1 MGKKEKKVFRSFTMI
16 TQIGISMMVPI
27 FICAWLGAWLNRWL
41 ETEVPFLILLIVG
54 IGAAFRNVY
63 ILTKSF
69 YMADMKKEHEKLE
82 YIQSLKNYRAE
93 HPEEYET
100 SEADIERDDIRHTDM
115 DSSRGIDTG
124 DRQ

>member
-1 MGKKEKKVFRSFTMI
+1 MGKKEKKIIRSFTMI
-16 TQIGISMMVPI
+16 TQISISMMVPI
-27 FICAWLGAWLNRWL
+27 FICAWLGVWLNRL
-41 ETEVPFLILLIVG
+41 LQAEMPFLILLILG

-69 YMADMKKEHEKLE
+69 YMADMKKEHERLE

-100 SEADIERDDIRHTDM
+100 SETDIERDDLRNTNM
-115 DSSRGIDTG
+115 DSGGSIDSG

>member
-1 MGKKEKKVFRSFTMI
+1 MGKKIIRSFAMI
-16 TQIGISMMVPI
+16 TQIGVCMMVPI
-27 FICAWLGAWLNRWL
+27 FLCAWLGVWLNRL
-41 ETEVPFLILLIVG
+41 LHTDIAFVLMLILG

-69 YMADMKKEHEKLE
+69 YMADMRKEHAQLE
-82 YIQSLKNYRAE
+82 YIQSLKNYRKE

-100 SEADIERDDIRHTDM
+100 GETDVERDDIRSDSVDRDDRTD
-115 DSSRGIDTG
+115 IG

>member
-1 MGKKEKKVFRSFTMI
+1 MGKKEKKIFRSFSMI

-27 FICAWLGAWLNRWL
+27 FICVWIGTWLDRWL
-41 ETEVPFLILLIVG
+41 HTEVPFLILLVLG

-69 YMADMKKEHEKLE
+69 YMADMRKEHEQLE
-82 YIQSLKNYRAE
+82 YIQHLKNYRAE

-115 DSSRGIDTG
+115 DSAGGTDPD